1 MEVLKMKIGQIA
13 VNIENV
19 ERAVEFY
26 KEVIGLPLLFE
37 TNGLAFFQ
45 CEDTRL
51 LLSRPETEEFDHP
64 SSVLYFKVDD
74 LQSEIARMKA
84 AGAAFID
91 EPHMVAKMGDTET
104 WMTFFKDT
112 EGNTHALMSEI
123 SI

>member
-1 MEVLKMKIGQIA
+1 MKIGQIA
-13 VNIENV
+13 VNVENV

-51 LLSRPETEEFDHP
+51 LLSRPETEAFDHP

-74 LQSEIARMKA
+74 LQSEVARMKA
-84 AGAAFID
+84 AGATFID
-91 EPHMVAKMGDTET
+91 EPHMVAKMGNTET
-104 WMTFFKDT
+104 WMAFFKDT
-112 EGNTHALMSEI
+112 EGNTHGLMSEI
-123 SI
+123 SS

>member
-1 MEVLKMKIGQIA
+1 MKLGQVA
-13 VNIENV
+13 VNVENV
-19 ERAVEFY
+19 ERAVVFY

-64 SSVLYFKVDD
+64 SSVLYFQVEN
-74 LQSEIARMKA
+74 LQEEVARMKE
-84 AGAAFID
+84 AGALFID

-104 WMTFFKDT
+104 WMAFFKDT

-123 SI
+123 